1 MVNEY
6 AKNIEAYKEVLQAL
20 PKNNDKNRKIYKNK
34 IKDLLLEYQN
44 DFSLVKEEIKKRNKS
59 YLAVSP
65 SEEIDLLR
73 EEKDKIK
80 KKFPYTDKYN
90 SAYEKSGLDVKLY
103 QLGHY
108 YTIDLD
114 EVNNTIIKIIG
125 IFREMG
131 IELTDNDFNYSY
143 YTKKYLSKLLSINE
157 DNGYQEK
164 MKQLFEE
171 IYWKCPDIINHIT
184 LNFKYLYYLNEK
196 IFNSYYDSKRM
207 ELEKENIYDNYINLC
222 ISLDNKIRDSKYIIL
237 NKFIR
242 GEFNINDYTD
252 EMINK
257 LLGQVVETDNYKKE
271 DLLDLNNTL
280 NEYRLYMMVDYLVK
294 DMKSLYDEKAKYKGI
309 FNKKRK
315 EIMKLEKALF
325 KENKRIV
332 KDNFKKFDYYNNK
345 INDNIKILKDY
356 YEELERDYFL
366 EQVAKLNDDSTIYD
380 LLSLAN
386 SNYNYLVELIKKN
399 NLNIKEELNRINS
412 LVNYPYINIINNIWI
427 KDEKKIDLIIVDKYN
442 LYGFKLNREMLS
454 KDNIEVVIKNISIII
469 NGLLLHKHNL
479 DEKKIRF
486 IKESIEIIND

>member
-34 IKDLLLEYQN
+34 IKELLLEYQN

-442 LYGFKLNREMLS
+442 LYGFKLDREMLS

>member
-6 AKNIEAYKEVLQAL
+6 AKNIETYKEVLQAL
-20 PKNNDKNRKIYKNK
+20 PKNNDKNKKIYKNK
-34 IKDLLLEYQN
+34 IKELLLEYQN

-143 YTKKYLSKLLSINE
+143 YTKKYLGKLLSINE